1 MEPREPSDLRRHR
14 RAGTALK
21 AALRDLRVELA
32 LLNHQ
37 IGGRLALKDI
47 DLDCLDV
54 LAQNGPLTPSAL
66 ARQVGLHPATLTGI
80 LDRLERGGWIARD
93 RAATDR
99 RSVTLRVL
107 PDRNR
112 EVFGLY
118 SGMNQAM
125 DEVCATYTE
134 AELDLI
140 TDFLQRTAEAGR
152 ASTAKLDKDS

>member
-1 MEPREPSDLRRHR
+1 MESREPSDLRHRR
-14 RAGTALK
+14 RAGTAIK

-37 IGGRLALKDI
+37 IGGKLALKDI

-93 RAATDR
+93 RDSADR
-99 RSVTLRVL
+99 RSVSIRVL

-112 EVFGLY
+112 EVYRLY
-118 SGMNQAM
+118 GGMNSAL
-125 DEVCATYTE
+125 DEICAGYTE
-134 AELDLI
+134 AELKLI
-140 TDFLQRTAEAGR
+140 AGFLQRSADAGR
-152 ASTAKLDKDS
+152 SSVEKLGQDS

>member
-1 MEPREPSDLRRHR
+1 MEPRESSELRLRR
-14 RAGTALK
+14 RAGTAIK

-93 RAATDR
+93 RDSTDR
-99 RSVTLRVL
+99 RSVSIRVL

-112 EVFGLY
+112 EVFHLY
-118 SGMNQAM
+118 SGMNSAM
-125 DEVCATYTE
+125 DEVCAGYTT
-134 AELDLI
+134 AELELI
-140 TDFLQRTAEAGR
+140 TGFLQRSADAGR
-152 ASTAKLDKDS
+152 TSVAKLGQAS

>member
-1 MEPREPSDLRRHR
+1 MEPREPNDLRQRR
-14 RAGTALK
+14 RAGTAIK

-37 IGGRLALKDI
+37 IGGKLALKDI

-80 LDRLERGGWIARD
+80 LDRLERGGWVARD
-93 RAATDR
+93 RDSADR
-99 RSVTLRVL
+99 RSVSIRVL

-112 EVFGLY
+112 EVYRLY
-118 SGMNQAM
+118 SGMNSAM
-125 DEVCATYTE
+125 DEVCAGYTA
-134 AELDLI
+134 AELELI
-140 TDFLQRTAEAGR
+140 TGFLQRSADAGR
-152 ASTAKLDKDS
+152 SSVGKLGQDS

>member
-1 MEPREPSDLRRHR
+1 MEPREPNDPRRR
-14 RAGTALK
+14 RQASTAVK
-21 AALRDLRVELA
+21 GALRDLRVELA

-37 IGGRLALKDI
+37 IGGKLALKDI

-93 RAATDR
+93 RDSADR
-99 RSVTLRVL
+99 RSVSIRVL

-112 EVFGLY
+112 EVYRLY

-125 DEVCATYTE
+125 DEVCAGYSE
-134 AELDLI
+134 AELEVI
-140 TDFLQRTAEAGR
+140 TSFLQRSAEAGR
-152 ASTAKLDKDS
+152 ASVAKLDQDS

>member
-1 MEPREPSDLRRHR
+1 MESREPSDLRRHR
-14 RAGTALK
+14 RAGTAIK

-112 EVFGLY
+112 EVYRLY

-140 TDFLQRTAEAGR
+140 ADFLQRTAEAGR
-152 ASTAKLDKDS
+152 TSAAKFGEDT